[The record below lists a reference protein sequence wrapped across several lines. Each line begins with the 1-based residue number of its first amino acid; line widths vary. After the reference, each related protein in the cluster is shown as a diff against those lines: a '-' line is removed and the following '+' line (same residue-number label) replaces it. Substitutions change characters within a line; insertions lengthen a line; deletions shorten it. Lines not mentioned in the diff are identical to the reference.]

1 MPAETYFSDIR
12 PLIEKSIYDLDL
24 LLNDNDRKKKI
35 SEHVDVVLLEFI
47 SSGLRII
54 HSSYLDFDRLAQFN
68 IEILGSDFRAFFS
81 MDSNVYGDLREQIF
95 IIFLLRFI
103 IEAEI
108 SGIRPS
114 NSEYIHRVIQYIRSA
129 RESFTPRNFVMFDYA
144 TNTMH
149 IAIARHL
156 YTSEGISVIKSYIEA
171 SKNAELLKR
180 DLKDQIDTQLARV
193 DILKEALESHKSEFN
208 FVGLFQAFSN
218 ILNKKVWQ
226 RRWTLLSLVLLAF
239 ASLLPAL
246 TFFFTFIL
254 NSTFKVEHKDDL
266 IFIALSSTSWLFVFL
281 YFFRV
286 VLTNYKS
293 VRSEIGQIELRMSLC
308 QFIQDYAKFSSDI
321 KVKDPAAL
329 ERFESIIFSSIVQDP
344 EKIPSTFDGLD
355 SITQIVKALKS

>member
-1 MPAETYFSDIR
+1 MLAETYFSDIR
-12 PLIEKSIYDLDL
+12 PLIGKSISDLDS
-24 LLNDNDRKKKI
+24 LLNDNDRKKKL
-35 SEHVDVVLLEFI
+35 SEHVDVDLLELI
-47 SSGLRII
+47 STGLRII
-54 HSSYLDFDRLAQFN
+54 HSLHTSFDRLTQFN
-68 IEILGSDFRAFFS
+68 IEVHGLDFKNFFS
-81 MDSNVYGDLREQIF
+81 MDSNVYGELREQNF
-95 IIFLLRFI
+95 IILLLRFI
-103 IEAEI
+103 IEAEV

-114 NSEYIHRVIQYIRSA
+114 NLEYIHRVTQYIRNA
-129 RESFTPRNFVMFDYA
+129 KESFTPRNFVMFDY
-144 TNTMH
+144 TISTMH

-156 YTSEGISVIKSYIEA
+156 YTSDGISVIKSYIKA
-171 SKNAELLKR
+171 SENAELLKN
-180 DLKDQIDTQLARV
+180 DLKIQIDTQVARV
-193 DILKEALESHKSEFN
+193 DILKEALESHKSAFN

-218 ILNKKVWQ
+218 ILNKKIWQ

-239 ASLLPAL
+239 LSILPAL

-254 NSTFKVEHKDDL
+254 NSAFKVEHKDDL